1 MIRDE
6 LFADQSAMEKFR
18 QESRVTASL
27 AHPNVVTVHDF
38 GVDTNQRVFLV
49 MELLEG
55 ITLREEFRQKTRLA
69 PERTLKL
76 FEGICAGIGAAHARG
91 LVHRDLKPE
100 NIFVSRPNLV
110 DVVKI
115 TDFGIAKTL
124 AEFAN
129 DTNATATGVLVG
141 TMRYMS
147 PEQLQG
153 KSVSPRWDLWA
164 LGVIAY
170 EALCGTA
177 PFTGTDYATL
187 RGAILG
193 AAFPEVATLVSEA
206 SDSWQQF
213 FLRAFAPLEE
223 ERPQSVEV
231 FWQELKL
238 CLG

>member
-1 MIRDE
+1 M
-6 LFADQSAMEKFR
+6 
-18 QESRVTASL
+18 TASL

-55 ITLREEFRQKTRLA
+55 ITLREEFSQKTRVT
-69 PERTLKL
+69 PQRTLEL
-76 FEGICAGIGAAHARG
+76 FAGICAGMRAAHAQG

-100 NIFVSRPNLV
+100 NIFVSKPKVLE
-110 DVVKI
+110 VVKI

-124 AEFAN
+124 DEFAN
-129 DTNATATGVLVG
+129 DANATATGVLVG

-153 KSVSPRWDLWA
+153 KSISARWDVWA

-187 RGAILG
+187 RGAIIG
-193 AAFPEVATLVSEA
+193 TAFPKVATLVPEA
-206 SDSWQQF
+206 ADKWQDF
-213 FLRAFAPLEE
+213 FVRVFAPLEE
-223 ERPQSVEV
+223 QRPQSVEV
-231 FWQELKL
+231 FWQELPE